1 MSYWTSE
8 IAGKVKE
15 ILIINPQQC
24 GPEPQIFAV
33 GKRRKRARA
42 GKRACFAPGRGRMR
56 IFCMRRKCSRSAAP
70 GGGRFGAL
78 IGVVSAG
85 ISGGVLIRA
94 GAGTPG
100 GSGRDGARADVARW
114 PRKAESR
121 KEPGAASG
129 RELSARGNL
138 EPVLSGLSKRGQG
151 RKGGAAGTGRSEGRP
166 GPGGTAR
173 GLPKR
178 AAASIVVLRHD
189 FCFILHTERFFRRA
203 ANFGVMRRPAC
214 LNAKRYVFP
223 RG

>member
-1 MSYWTSE
+1 MLSPAVGWPERRRTSEPLTTNVFPMHLSGETPTTPLRRGFGPWRTSAEVPARSRSAGENFLTKDMSYWTSE

-42 GKRACFAPGRGRMR
+42 GERACFAPGRGRMR
-56 IFCMRRKCSRSAAP
+56 LFCMRRKCSRSAAP

-85 ISGGVLIRA
+85 ISGGVLIRV

-129 RELSARGNL
+129 RELSARGR
-138 EPVLSGLSKRGQG
+138 PALSGRN
-151 RKGGAAGTGRSEGRP
+151 A
-166 GPGGTAR
+166 
-173 GLPKR
+173 GLPK
-178 AAASIVVLRHD
+178 
-189 FCFILHTERFFRRA
+189 
-203 ANFGVMRRPAC
+203 
-214 LNAKRYVFP
+214 
-223 RG
+223 